1 MIKAVLFDM
10 DGILFDTEIERGLA
24 KSCPGAEFYAHG
36 GTSFADA
43 RQCASAEQK
52 AV

>member
-10 DGILFDTEIERGLA
+10 DGILFDTEIVMKEGWQKAARELN
-24 KSCPGAEFYAHG
+24 
-36 GTSFADA
+36 FADA